1 MLFIYFVVFVL
12 GLLWGSFCNVCIYRL
27 PNKGNVIHSR
37 SKCRSCDRVIRW
49 FDNIPLISFI
59 ILQAKCRN
67 CKTNIAFR
75 YFLVELLTA
84 LCFLGIFYLY
94 GVTITTLML
103 IILSI
108 FFVIIFFIDLDHFII
123 PNELTFPLMVIGLI
137 KSLDPNLNTNLF
149 PNFIDS
155 LIGGLIGYLLVWSII
170 NFYIFITSLNKKYNF
185 FKNIFRQPEGMGLG
199 DAKLLAAIG
208 FWFGWYSI
216 PYVIFLSSLSALLI
230 ALPSLINK
238 SKSMS
243 SQIPF
248 GPYLI
253 FGTVAYLFMRNYLTF
268 I

>member
-1 MLFIYFVVFVL
+1 MGI
-12 GLLWGSFCNVCIYRL
+12 LLQCLYLQIT
-27 PNKGNVIHSR
+27 NKGNVINSR
-37 SKCRSCDRVIRW
+37 SKCRSCNKVIRW
-49 FDNIPLISFI
+49 FDNIPLISYI

-75 YFLVELLTA
+75 YFVVELLTA
-84 LCFLGIFYLY
+84 LCFVGIFYLY
-94 GVTITTLML
+94 GATITTLML

-123 PNELTFPLMVIGLI
+123 PNELTFPLMIIGFL
-137 KSLDPNLNTNLF
+137 KSFDPNINLNLF
-149 PNFIDS
+149 PNYMES
-155 LIGGLIGYLLVWSII
+155 LIGGAFGYTLIWGII
-170 NFYIFITSLNKKYNF
+170 TLYMKIRKK
-185 FKNIFRQPEGMGLG
+185 EGMGLG
-199 DAKLLAAIG
+199 DAKLLSAIG

-253 FGTVAYLFMRNYLTF
+253 FGTVAYLFVRNYLSF

>member
-12 GLLWGSFCNVCIYRL
+12 GSLWGSFCNVCIYRL
-27 PNKGNVIHSR
+27 PKNENIVSDR
-37 SKCRSCDRVIRW
+37 SKCRTCKKKINW
-49 FDNIPLISFI
+49 YDNIPLISYL
-59 ILQAKCRN
+59 ILKGNCR
-67 CKTNIAFR
+67 CGKIKIDFR
-75 YFLVELLTA
+75 YFLVELISA
-84 LCFLGIFYLY
+84 LSFLGIFYLY
-94 GVTITTLML
+94 GLTIVTLLL
-103 IILSI
+103 IVLTI
-108 FFVIIFFIDLDHFII
+108 FFIIIFFIDLDHFII
-123 PNELTFPLMVIGLI
+123 PNELTFPLMIIGFF
-137 KSLDPNLNTNLF
+137 KSFDPNINLSLF
-149 PNFIDS
+149 PNYIES
-155 LIGGLIGYLLVWSII
+155 LIGGVFGYILIWGII
-170 NFYIFITSLNKKYNF
+170 TLYMKIRKK
-185 FKNIFRQPEGMGLG
+185 EGMGLG

-253 FGTVAYLFMRNYLTF
+253 FGTAAYLFTRNYLIF

>member
-27 PNKGNVIHSR
+27 PNNGNVIHSR

-49 FDNIPLISFI
+49 FDNIPLISYI
-59 ILQAKCRN
+59 MLQAKCRN
-67 CKTNIAFR
+67 CKTNITFR

-123 PNELTFPLMVIGLI
+123 PNELTFPLMIIGFL
-137 KSLDPNLNTNLF
+137 KSFDPNINLDLF
-149 PNFIDS
+149 PSYMES
-155 LIGGLIGYLLVWSII
+155 LLGGVLGYILIWSII
-170 NFYIFITSLNKKYNF
+170 TLYMKIRKK
-185 FKNIFRQPEGMGLG
+185 EGMGLG